1 MIALAVLISISGLF
15 AIGGGSVHADDFQ
28 ISLDQGSV
36 ITVDVSNASIL
47 WTNVLENGDMSKTT
61 IPFSQI
67 KQLVLSKAPASKQVA
82 EIRKLLNQLGNDD
95 YIARESA
102 EEALS
107 DPKIGGRFR
116 SLIKVRAE
124 DKNYEV
130 RYRLNRVL
138 ERIDESAQEGS
149 SEFDILTLT
158 DGTVLEGDAG
168 EFVIE
173 SNYRGN
179 PSTFARSAI
188 RLIGQPTAV
197 AASINVNS
205 KIKVNMFHDH
215 ETDFYQ
221 PDQVLIDFDYAPN
234 GSELSRAASVNDVFI
249 PFGVRMSTPDKEGYV
264 GISGYP
270 FKFSELVGANS
281 VCVFEDVGTYS
292 KRFKGIT
299 EFKFCMPNQ
308 PGVPAGVH
316 EIGMFIARVN
326 HSRDFLFEA
335 YNADDEL
342 LASVES
348 TDLPCVFS
356 GVKTNE
362 PITKVRILSNPYLF
376 RVDRDIDVDYGI
388 DSVCFS
394 PPVPVANPMDL
405 EAGSIRLRNG
415 DLLKGDE
422 IAFQADGFAIDLGE
436 GDPIKLEIDEIQT
449 IRFNTILEGQ
459 LTKTEK
465 AEAAKDKQKQV
476 SKKTK
481 NYWMAVLNDRSTIRV
496 EPGATFTS
504 STFDKLT
511 FQPDEI
517 LGLKSSK
524 NPTRLPSAK
533 DFDKADR
540 IIVFPTCRIASNNL
554 KFTDKGFSWG
564 AADLKLEQPVHVD
577 DDEDAED
584 PTPKFTEI
592 EYAKSGPDSTPT
604 VWMNQPKSRAAG
616 TGRMR
621 MTDGQ
626 QLTLNGETG
635 FKITNITAKSVSV
648 SVGGNAVEIPLNK
661 IHSIEFPAK
670 N

>member
-1 MIALAVLISISGLF
+1 
-15 AIGGGSVHADDFQ
+15 
-28 ISLDQGSV
+28 
-36 ITVDVSNASIL
+36 
-47 WTNVLENGDMSKTT
+47 
-61 IPFSQI
+61 
-67 KQLVLSKAPASKQVA
+67 
-82 EIRKLLNQLGNDD
+82 
-95 YIARESA
+95 
-102 EEALS
+102 
-107 DPKIGGRFR
+107 
-116 SLIKVRAE
+116 
-124 DKNYEV
+124 
-130 RYRLNRVL
+130 
-138 ERIDESAQEGS
+138 
-149 SEFDILTLT
+149 
-158 DGTVLEGDAG
+158 
-168 EFVIE
+168 
-173 SNYRGN
+173 
-179 PSTFARSAI
+179 
-188 RLIGQPTAV
+188 
-197 AASINVNS
+197 
-205 KIKVNMFHDH
+205 
-215 ETDFYQ
+215 
-221 PDQVLIDFDYAPN
+221 
-234 GSELSRAASVNDVFI
+234 
-249 PFGVRMSTPDKEGYV
+249 
-264 GISGYP
+264 
-270 FKFSELVGANS
+270 
-281 VCVFEDVGTYS
+281 
-292 KRFKGIT
+292 
-299 EFKFCMPNQ
+299 
-308 PGVPAGVH
+308 
-316 EIGMFIARVN
+316 
-326 HSRDFLFEA
+326 
-335 YNADDEL
+335 
-342 LASVES
+342 
-348 TDLPCVFS
+348 
-356 GVKTNE
+356 
-362 PITKVRILSNPYLF
+362 
-376 RVDRDIDVDYGI
+376 
-388 DSVCFS
+388 
-394 PPVPVANPMDL
+394 MDL